1 MCRGFGLEVVV
12 SVEQAPHS
20 GRLRTQLG
28 TRIHGVD
35 SEVVIRRGDL
45 SLTGAYLELDPPVEV
60 GALGSMQALQ
70 LVPPNGSEPLELMA
84 RIVRIRG
91 EQRLYGLPLLDAI
104 AFEFLL
110 ENDAQRAELSALIRS
125 CIDAQVA
132 VADDLE
138 IELHSPSQSSST
150 TLETIGMFRMTLR
163 AQHAI
168 ELGETVS
175 AEVEAPRS
183 GRRVELAGAV
193 ESCRP
198 RVNGDYEV
206 VVNLKQDLLAT
217 LDSLRVSDL
226 IDELIIPKPSTRRPP
241 PQHLR
246 GSLERIKL
254 TSLLNLFAMDR
265 FSGVLTLSGGA
276 RAREERMLYFDA
288 GMIVDALGPEP
299 SAIDVVHRASQI
311 ERGEFVFKQ
320 GPVERENRLGMS
332 TTGLMLELARR
343 DDEAAHSAS
352 KTHAGPPPLH
362 AAMD

>member
-1 MCRGFGLEVVV
+1 MSG
-12 SVEQAPHS
+12 EQAPHS

-35 SEVVIRRGDL
+35 SEVVVRRGDL

-70 LVPPNGSEPLELMA
+70 LVPPDGGEPIELMA

-110 ENDAQRAELSALIRS
+110 ENDPQRAELSAMIRS
-125 CIDAQVA
+125 CIDAQVS
-132 VADDLE
+132 VANDLQ
-138 IELHSPSQSSST
+138 IELHSPSQSSTT

-163 AQHAI
+163 SQHAI
-168 ELGETVS
+168 ELGDTIA

-193 ESCRP
+193 ESCKP

-217 LDSLRVSDL
+217 LDSLRVSEL
-226 IDELIIPKPSTRRPP
+226 IDELIIPEPTTRRPP

-254 TSLLNLFAMDR
+254 TSLLNLFSMDR

-276 RAREERMLYFDA
+276 RAREERMLYFDE

-299 SAIDVVHRASQI
+299 SPIEVVHRASQI
-311 ERGEFVFKQ
+311 ERGEFVFEQ
-320 GPVERENRLGMS
+320 GPIDRENRLGMS

-343 DDEAAHSAS
+343 DDEAARTTSDVS
-352 KTHAGPPPLH
+352 SRPPMLL
-362 AAMD
+362 AMD